1 MERRFLKVNV
11 VGLFLL
17 SILIASPGLAQEKD
31 TIRIGMESVLSG
43 AYAQPGT
50 DYLNGAKLYLEQVG
64 NTMAGRKVEFW
75 AEDEEANPSVALS
88 KAKRLVE
95 MRKIQI
101 FAGPL
106 MANDGYAV
114 YPYLESKRIPMIFG
128 TSSDDVTQ
136 RKRSKWVVRGVY
148 TVSQAPH
155 ALADY
160 AYRVLGYRKIS
171 IIAADY
177 SFGWENAGGFQKV
190 FEDMGGKILQK
201 IWYPFNINDF
211 SPVIGQVSPDADA
224 VFTMLGGKQATML
237 LKQYQQY
244 GLKEKI
250 PIIGSM
256 PITDE
261 SVLPSMGD
269 EALGIIT
276 AGIYSAALDTPINK
290 DFVKKYKERFG
301 KVPSSYSEHPYTF
314 MRWIHVVADALKGD
328 LSNPEKTMDA
338 LRKAQFETPRGPF
351 KLDDYGNPTQNI
363 YVRKVE
369 RVGGELQNTVI
380 YTYREV
386 SQFWKYKPEEFL
398 KQPVYSRDFPP
409 VKQ

>member
-1 MERRFLKVNV
+1 
-11 VGLFLL
+11 
-17 SILIASPGLAQEKD
+17 
-31 TIRIGMESVLSG
+31 
-43 AYAQPGT
+43 
-50 DYLNGAKLYLEQVG
+50 
-64 NTMAGRKVEFW
+64 
-75 AEDEEANPSVALS
+75 
-88 KAKRLVE
+88 
-95 MRKIQI
+95 
-101 FAGPL
+101 
-106 MANDGYAV
+106 
-114 YPYLESKRIPMIFG
+114 
-128 TSSDDVTQ
+128 
-136 RKRSKWVVRGVY
+136 
-148 TVSQAPH
+148 
-155 ALADY
+155 
-160 AYRVLGYRKIS
+160 
-171 IIAADY
+171 
-177 SFGWENAGGFQKV
+177 
-190 FEDMGGKILQK
+190 
-201 IWYPFNINDF
+201 
-211 SPVIGQVSPDADA
+211 
-224 VFTMLGGKQATML
+224 
-237 LKQYQQY
+237 
-244 GLKEKI
+244 
-250 PIIGSM
+250 
-256 PITDE
+256 
-261 SVLPSMGD
+261 MGD

-314 MRWIHVVADALKGD
+314 MRWINVVADALKGD